1 MNVILIIYF
10 SGSSTP
16 KFIYISKIATNT
28 LMHLQ
33 ATATVKIQDIFLK
46 YHSSDRW
53 NLLTFHFRTVTT
65 SGSFCPRTVEIR
77 IEKIIQ
83 NLKQGMKK
91 SGDVQIHKGR
101 FLSDCFMLLLA
112 SFGVILGI
120 YHGCRNLRHRSQ
132 CRLYWSFLFGAV

>member
-1 MNVILIIYF
+1 
-10 SGSSTP
+10 
-16 KFIYISKIATNT
+16 
-28 LMHLQ
+28 MHLQ

-101 FLSDCFMLLLA
+101 FLSDCFMLA
-112 SFGVILGI
+112 SGELHSTTYCRQFFHIRVLNMTQHIRYTLGP
-120 YHGCRNLRHRSQ
+120 H
-132 CRLYWSFLFGAV
+132 